1 MSANWI
7 SKLGRGL
14 ARIFSWQMPAGCVD
28 YLDRDAER
36 MAAGSGAHPD
46 ALPAPLVTGR
56 AATGSLRGTALLAGL
71 AGYGFSMAMMVRAE
85 AGP

>member
-36 MAAGSGAHPD
+36 MAREVELIRMRFPHHS
-46 ALPAPLVTGR
+46 
-56 AATGSLRGTALLAGL
+56 
-71 AGYGFSMAMMVRAE
+71 
-85 AGP
+85 